1 MLPPDSPNELG
12 GYGSDDDD
20 SPRKQ
25 NSGSRGVTSSRRTGD
40 RDERLPLEKLTA
52 TLEEVFDAED
62 ALLPDTDIS
71 SLPPQFFSHQTTID
85 CARPLLQPD
94 LVRKLTKYISQVV
107 HPAKRV
113 RHTATG
119 NTPRHAKDKTLGDV
133 DTTTLS
139 RILKLL
145 ERSVKAGEDID
156 PFAGPAAAVP
166 GSAPASPRKTAK
178 KSKGR
183 RRSKSRSGD
192 EAEPEP
198 EGMQVDAGPVVL
210 TDLDHAKTTRALETA
225 RDSIVAADC
234 CLALLGAGR
243 LTKQVRSSL

>member
-1 MLPPDSPNELG
+1 
-12 GYGSDDDD
+12 
-20 SPRKQ
+20 
-25 NSGSRGVTSSRRTGD
+25 
-40 RDERLPLEKLTA
+40 
-52 TLEEVFDAED
+52 VFDAED

-145 ERSVKAGEDID
+145 ERSVKAGEDVD

-210 TDLDHAKTTRALETA
+210 TDLDHVKTTRALETA